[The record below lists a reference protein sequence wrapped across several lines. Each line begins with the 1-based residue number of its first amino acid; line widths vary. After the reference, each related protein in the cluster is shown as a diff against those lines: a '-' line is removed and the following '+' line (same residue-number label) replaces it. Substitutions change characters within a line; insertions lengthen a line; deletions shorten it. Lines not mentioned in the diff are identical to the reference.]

1 MKIML
6 FRDFAED
13 DFRSMDVY
21 ADHLAAGLSQ
31 GGSNTYRIHEYRPRI
46 AGWISALPV
55 DRLQRMRIA
64 RYLAYPSQAWRRRGD
79 LNHIIDHG
87 YGHLIWVLGAKRTIV
102 TVHDLIPLLLWKGAI
117 PGVKPDRPHQ
127 LAKLSYR
134 ALRRARHLIADSEN
148 TKRDLIV
155 HLGCDAE
162 RISVIY
168 LGIDSSF
175 KPCDEED
182 RSRLRT
188 RLGLPCN
195 GSYLVLASGTS
206 FYKNEETS
214 LAVVKRLQETCSKPV
229 ILVRLGP
236 ITQAWR
242 ANVRINGM
250 DARVVE
256 ISWVPRMCEL
266 YNAVDC
272 LLFPSWYEGLGLP
285 PMEAMACGTPAVTS
299 NAPALPEWVGDA
311 ALMAAPDDVK
321 SLAEAVRAVLE
332 DPARRHEQIA
342 KGLCHARQFTWERNV
357 QQTLRVYE
365 KVLDMGMRGPRQH
378 ESAI

>member
-1 MKIML
+1 MAQRKISNSPDRFMKIML

-13 DFRSMDVY
+13 GFRSMDVY

-31 GGSNTYRIHEYRPRI
+31 EGSNTYRIHEYRPRI
-46 AGWISALPV
+46 AGWISALPI

-64 RYLAYPSQAWRRRGD
+64 RYLGYPSQAWRRRGD

-102 TVHDLIPLLLWKGAI
+102 TVHDLIPLLLSKGAI

-188 RLGLPCN
+188 
-195 GSYLVLASGTS
+195 
-206 FYKNEETS
+206 
-214 LAVVKRLQETCSKPV
+214 
-229 ILVRLGP
+229 
-236 ITQAWR
+236 
-242 ANVRINGM
+242 
-250 DARVVE
+250 
-256 ISWVPRMCEL
+256 
-266 YNAVDC
+266 
-272 LLFPSWYEGLGLP
+272 
-285 PMEAMACGTPAVTS
+285 
-299 NAPALPEWVGDA
+299 
-311 ALMAAPDDVK
+311 
-321 SLAEAVRAVLE
+321 
-332 DPARRHEQIA
+332 
-342 KGLCHARQFTWERNV
+342 
-357 QQTLRVYE
+357 
-365 KVLDMGMRGPRQH
+365 
-378 ESAI
+378 